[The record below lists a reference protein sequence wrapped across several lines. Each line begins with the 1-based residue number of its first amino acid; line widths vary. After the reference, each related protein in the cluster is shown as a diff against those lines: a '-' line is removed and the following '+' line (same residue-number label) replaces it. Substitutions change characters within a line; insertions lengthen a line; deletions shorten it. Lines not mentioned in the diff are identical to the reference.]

1 MARKYTR
8 SRSMNQPQRA
18 AGNIVAPQYLRA
30 SNARV
35 QEQWLLPVRV
45 AIAIVAVLALA
56 VFFVGVLLNFAQ
68 FRTVCTPPS
77 CADGQ
82 LTPESVQVFQALGL
96 SLDAYAIMN
105 VVFLVI
111 QALVYYLLAAV
122 IFWHRSDEWLT
133 VCVVVFFLAAPTNS
147 LSQPMTALPPVFLGA
162 LASVQYLGIASFILI
177 GYLFPN
183 GHFVPRWTL
192 PLAAVGLVI
201 AGVQTFLPDV
211 VWPPVLAG
219 ANWVSAFSL
228 LVFAQIYRYRKVSSR
243 EQRQQTKWFV
253 FGFTGTVMVNLVH
266 RLLPLIFPLLAQQN
280 TLYAFISGTI
290 SDFGF
295 LLIPLT
301 IGFAILR
308 YKLWDIDLI
317 INRTLVYATLTVSI
331 VGLYI
336 LVVVSLG
343 TLLRGQGNLF
353 ISLLSTGL
361 IAVLFQALRLRL
373 QRAVNRLMFGERD
386 NPYHVISHL
395 GQRLET
401 TLVPEAVLPMI
412 VETVTQALKLPYAAI
427 TLKQGDEFI
436 IVASYGTELGHI
448 SRNVGAGLAP
458 ARLAEILSGGQV
470 TLLTLPLVY
479 QAETIG
485 QLLLAPRA
493 RGESFTPADRGLLDD
508 LARQAGIAAH
518 AVRLTTELQRARERL
533 VTAREEERR
542 RLRRDLHDGLG
553 PTLAALNLQAGAV
566 RTLIPQDPAQ
576 ASALVAEWRT
586 TLRAVIADIRRL
598 VYALR
603 PPALDELG
611 LVGALREQAAQY
623 STHAGTSGV
632 QVAFDAP
639 DHLPQLPAAVEVA
652 AYRIAQEALANVVRH
667 AQARTCRLRLWLDDA
682 LHLEITDDGIGLP
695 EEHRAGVGLLS
706 MRERAEELG
715 GSCMIK
721 PAVPS
726 GTRVSARLPLP
737 EDFLTDHL
745 SEARSFHSLP
755 SDDAQPSR
763 FRSDHLSEASRESSV
778 GDLHTKE

>member
-1 MARKYTR
+1 
-8 SRSMNQPQRA
+8 MNQLQKI
-18 AGNIVAPQYLRA
+18 AGNKVAFPHLRA
-30 SNARV
+30 NARV

-45 AIAIVAVLALA
+45 AIAIVALLALV
-56 VFFVGVLLNFAQ
+56 VFFVGVLFSFEQ

-77 CADGQ
+77 CIDGQ
-82 LTPESVQVFQALGL
+82 LTLESAQALKAPGF

-105 VVFLVI
+105 VVFLVV
-111 QALVYYLLAAV
+111 QALVFYFIAAV
-122 IFWHRSDEWLT
+122 IFWKRSDEWLT
-133 VCVVVFFLAAPTNS
+133 VIVVLFFLAAPTNS
-147 LSQPMTALPPVFLGA
+147 LNQPVAAMPPVFQGA
-162 LASVQYLGIASFILI
+162 LAWVQYLGIASFILI
-177 GYLFPN
+177 GFLFPN
-183 GHFVPRWTL
+183 GHFVPRWTI
-192 PLAAVGLVI
+192 PFAAGLLLII
-201 AGVQTFLPDV
+201 AIQTYFTEIT
-211 VWPPVLAG
+211 WPPGPIGTFVLLA
-219 ANWVSAFSL
+219 
-228 LVFAQIYRYRKVSSR
+228 FAQIYRYRKVSSR

-253 FGFTGTVMVNLVH
+253 FGLTGTVMVNIVYH
-266 RLLPLIFPLLAQQN
+266 LLPLYFPLLAQQN

-290 SDFGF
+290 SDFSF

-317 INRTLVYATLTVSI
+317 INRTLVYGSLTVSI
-331 VGLYI
+331 VGLYV

-343 TLLRGQGNLF
+343 TLLQGRGNLF
-353 ISLLSTGL
+353 ISLLATGL
-361 IAVLFQALRLRL
+361 IAVLFQPLRLFL

-436 IVASYGTELGHI
+436 IVASHGEEG
-448 SRNVGAGLAP
+448 
-458 ARLAEILSGGQV
+458 EIA
-470 TLLTLPLVY
+470 LTLPLVY

-493 RGESFTPADRGLLDD
+493 RGESFTSADRSLLDD

-566 RTLIPQDPAQ
+566 RTLIPQDPDEATV
-576 ASALVAEWRT
+576 LVTEWRA

-598 VYALR
+598 VYDLR

-611 LVGALREQAAQY
+611 LIGAIREQATQY
-623 STHAGTSGV
+623 STRAGTNGV
-632 QVAFDAP
+632 QMVMEAP
-639 DHLPQLPAAVEVA
+639 DHLPALPAAVEVA
-652 AYRIAQEALANVVRH
+652 AYRIAQEALANVARH
-667 AQARTCRLRLWLDDA
+667 AQARTCRIHLWLDDA
-682 LHLEITDDGIGLP
+682 LHLSITDDGIGLP
-695 EEHRAGVGLLS
+695 KKRRSGVGLLS

-715 GSCMIK
+715 GSCSIDSTESM
-721 PAVPS
+721 
-726 GTRVSARLPLP
+726 GTRVSASLPFP
-737 EDFLTDHL
+737 KDFLADHL
-745 SEARSFHSLP
+745 SEVRSLP
-755 SDDAQPSR
+755 SDDVKPGI
-763 FRSDHLSEASRESSV
+763 ESGV
-778 GDLHTKE
+778 GVQNKEGGR